1 MKCQNKL
8 EKKKFVNR
16 NYYFI
21 NLNEN
26 TQLPSF

>member
-8 EKKKFVNR
+8 EKKFVNR